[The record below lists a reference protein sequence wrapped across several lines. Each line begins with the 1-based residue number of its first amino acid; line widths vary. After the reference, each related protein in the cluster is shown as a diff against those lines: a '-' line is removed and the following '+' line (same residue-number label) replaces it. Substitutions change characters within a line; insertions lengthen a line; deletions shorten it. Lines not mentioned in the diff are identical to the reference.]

1 MIPTLVVLDTLILY
15 FTVLH
20 FTITQKDMSDVS
32 GADCNPQ
39 TLTNLDPN

>member
-15 FTVLH
+15 F
-20 FTITQKDMSDVS
+20 TQKDMSDVS